1 MPRTTYRISPRRAPA
16 IIACLACCAVAAGMP
31 APVLPSGDA
40 GRHTTARS
48 EATRF
53 IGFEQNEGY
62 SVGPI
67 GTQNGWSEFG
77 VSAGAGTSIA
87 SLGRDS
93 AQSLFL
99 TDNRAVQNGT
109 FVGGLS
115 PELDDPGERGVFTI
129 DTRIDDRAGASYTII
144 GQSLELFGI
153 NFRLVFEFG
162 GTMFVFD
169 ETPSGFRF
177 VDTNVF
183 FDLGEW
189 REVRVEWE
197 AGATRYFYD
206 DRLIYT
212 STSER
217 FARGVDQVVL
227 ASDGWQDAGFPVGD
241 GPVGAYFDNLRLD
254 VPTPPTLAIALA
266 GLGACRRRRRYADRD
281 ACAPP
286 GRQVLRVA

>member
-1 MPRTTYRISPRRAPA
+1 MPRNAPA
-16 IIACLACCAVAAGMP
+16 LIACLSCCTAGAFAGPP
-31 APVLPSGDA
+31 APVFPSDGA
-40 GRHTTARS
+40 RRHTPARS
-48 EATRF
+48 EPTRF
-53 IGFEQNEGY
+53 IGFEQGEGY
-62 SVGPI
+62 AAGPI

-87 SLGRDS
+87 SLGRNS

-99 TDNRAVQNGT
+99 SDNRAVQNGA
-109 FVGGLS
+109 FIGGLS

-162 GTMFVFD
+162 GTVFVFD
-169 ETPSGFRF
+169 ETPTGFRF

-197 AGATRYFYD
+197 PGATRYFYD

-254 VPTPPTLAIALA
+254 VPSPPSLILALA
-266 GLGACRRRRRYADRD
+266 GLGACRRRRRYAARH
-281 ACAPP
+281 ACASP
-286 GRQVLRVA
+286 G